1 MDQGDRDK
9 VIKQNF
15 AIEKVPSELDAIVV
29 GSGSGGLATA
39 VTLAKA
45 GRRVLVLEQHD
56 QGSRLLSDSF
66 QQEELPS
73 WGRLRIQTLDRT
85 LNVHF

>member
-1 MDQGDRDK
+1 M
-9 VIKQNF
+9 IKQNF

-29 GSGSGGLATA
+29 GSGSGGLAAA

-56 QGSRLLSDSF
+56 QASTT
-66 QQEELPS
+66 
-73 WGRLRIQTLDRT
+73 IQD
-85 LNVHF
+85 